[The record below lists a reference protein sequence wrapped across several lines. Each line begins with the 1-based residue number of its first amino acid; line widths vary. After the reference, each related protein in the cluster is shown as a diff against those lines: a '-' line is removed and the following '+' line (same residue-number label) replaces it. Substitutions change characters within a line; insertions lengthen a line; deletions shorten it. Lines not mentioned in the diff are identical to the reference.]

1 MSKLSTNLIPILEQL
16 LVKEIGEASIPP
28 LKWEQ
33 LTPTRFRFEIY
44 IEDEFNYV
52 QVEFERGGD
61 AAKEYFL
68 PPAYRNVKSFY
79 NVGFDIDGTETQY
92 AKTKLKTLLQI
103 MSTMV
108 DIIKF
113 FIKTRQPDALSFI
126 AIEKN
131 RDGNNMQKSNLY
143 QAFFIKGISSIPCYT
158 CDTYRDFYIVVKNS
172 ISR

>member
-1 MSKLSTNLIPILEQL
+1 MSSYSTLLVPILEQL

-52 QVEFERGGD
+52 QVEFEKGGK
-61 AAKEYFL
+61 AAIEYLL

-79 NVGFDIDGTETQY
+79 SVGFDIDGTETQY

-108 DIIKF
+108 DIIKHF
-113 FIKTRQPDALSFI
+113 VKTTQPGALFISST
-126 AIEKN
+126 EKN
-131 RDGNNMQKSNLY
+131 RNSDNFQKSNLY
-143 QAFFIKGISSIPCYT
+143 QAFIKKGISSIPDYIS
-158 CDTYRDFYIVVKNS
+158 DTYRDSHIIVKTAKT
-172 ISR
+172 R